1 MSDFFD
7 NESEIE
13 KAEEE
18 RPEKRKKK
26 NDYIKIIVYA
36 LCLSIVIGG
45 CFAVKWLLPKKK
57 KATTAP
63 PAESKEITVLSLK
76 TDAVKSVTVQN
87 ASGTIKLLNE
97 GGNWYIDGVKKENI
111 DTLKTESMAD
121 TAVNISATKEV
132 TGKMTP
138 ADAGLDNPEIKAVI
152 VRSDDTSV
160 SYSIGKK
167 TAKIKFI

>member
-57 KATTAP
+57 KD
-63 PAESKEITVLSLK
+63 VL
-76 TDAVKSVTVQN
+76 
-87 ASGTIKLLNE
+87 
-97 GGNWYIDGVKKENI
+97 
-111 DTLKTESMAD
+111 
-121 TAVNISATKEV
+121 
-132 TGKMTP
+132 
-138 ADAGLDNPEIKAVI
+138 
-152 VRSDDTSV
+152 
-160 SYSIGKK
+160 
-167 TAKIKFI
+167 